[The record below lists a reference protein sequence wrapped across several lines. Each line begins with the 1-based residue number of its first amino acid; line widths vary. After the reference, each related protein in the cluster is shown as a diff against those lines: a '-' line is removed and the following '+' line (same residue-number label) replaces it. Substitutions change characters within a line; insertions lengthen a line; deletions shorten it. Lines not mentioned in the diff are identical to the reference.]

1 MLEKF
6 YNTLDELNKKRF
18 VRLVTDT
25 TGWALSTFY
34 YKLRNNNLSLLEQAA
49 INKIIES
56 WQTTAEK

>member
-6 YNTLDELNKKRF
+6 YNNLDEQNKKKF
-18 VRLVTDT
+18 VKLVTDT

-49 INKIIES
+49 INKIIAS
-56 WQTTAEK
+56 WSATVEK